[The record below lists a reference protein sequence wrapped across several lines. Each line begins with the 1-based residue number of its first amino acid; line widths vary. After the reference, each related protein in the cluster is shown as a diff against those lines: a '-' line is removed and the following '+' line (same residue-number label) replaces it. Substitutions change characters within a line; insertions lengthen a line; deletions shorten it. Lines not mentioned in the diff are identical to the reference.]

1 MNVLRAVS
9 LVEGIEEGD
18 EADMLEAWQHLIDSG
33 MVWHLQGS
41 YGRMAEQLID
51 AGLCNPPM

>member
-1 MNVLRAVS
+1 MNALRAIS

-18 EADMLEAWQHLIDSG
+18 EADTLEAWQHLIDSG

-41 YGRMAEQLID
+41 YGRMAEQLIN